1 MASGSHPSRQW
12 ENNRSALSTGPSDCC
27 GFRYDWDVS
36 DESPGWKPGN
46 VNEMTQ
52 RRDGGMWFF
61 FSRAMGEVG
70 FPSLHFPKQTPQS
83 RTEGFDTRQRFV
95 LSDTDWVSL
104 IRRGSDFNDAQLFF
118 LPLLPLVFGIKAG
131 VFREA
136 SSGKQMVLPLESI
149 WWSELKCPRMAG
161 TLQFRPPDHHMW
173 FHTLDDYWRNWQK
186 EQKRQ
191 INESTSRVTALFLPV
206 AGLSSDRRNVSRFQ
220 KQGHSWNIHYT
231 AFLWPLFH
239 VVRHLLGSLRGADF
253 FIVPLC
259 AHLSSLVTL
268 LVPQLI

>member
-161 TLQFRPPDHHMW
+161 TKGKCLRCVSHAGWLLAQLAER
-173 FHTLDDYWRNWQK
+173 TKKANK
-186 EQKRQ
+186 Q
-191 INESTSRVTALFLPV
+191 INKSCDGTFF
-206 AGLSSDRRNVSRFQ
+206 AGCRS
-220 KQGHSWNIHYT
+220 
-231 AFLWPLFH
+231 
-239 VVRHLLGSLRGADF
+239 LLR
-253 FIVPLC
+253 
-259 AHLSSLVTL
+259 
-268 LVPQLI
+268 